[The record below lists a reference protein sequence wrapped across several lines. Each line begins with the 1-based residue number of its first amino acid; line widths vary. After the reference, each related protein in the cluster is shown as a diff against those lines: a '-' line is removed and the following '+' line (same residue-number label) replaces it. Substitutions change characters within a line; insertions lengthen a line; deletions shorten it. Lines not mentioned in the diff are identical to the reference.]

1 MAIPILVADDSALAR
16 KVLTKS
22 LPEDWDVEVSYA
34 SNGVEALALY
44 REGRASVMFLDL
56 TMPDMNGYEV
66 LDALKQ
72 EELNTFVIVVSADVQ
87 TEAQERVKAAG
98 AIAFIQKPVTSEK
111 LLPILKEYGIYA

>member
-1 MAIPILVADDSALAR
+1 METASRAKDFPRIADNYVKNSIRPTAFTRADPMALPILVVDDSALAR

-34 SNGVEALALY
+34 TNGVEALEQY
-44 REGRASVMFLDL
+44 RAGKASVMFLDL

-66 LDALKQ
+66 LEILKQ

-87 TEAQERVKAAG
+87 LEAQ
-98 AIAFIQKPVTSEK
+98 
-111 LLPILKEYGIYA
+111 

>member
-1 MAIPILVADDSALAR
+1 MALPILVADDSALAR